1 MTNILEDDTAS
12 SSKYIHNVYLNFAAK
27 YKEHIGKSHFFF
39 SFITIDLISIFFFWL
54 MVVLLITSPIL
65 SSGLGVGFNWCASLG
80 LLGVSEIIVVYGYYL
95 EICIIGVVVCSTA
108 IVLVNLLKI
117 IFKNFEDLS
126 MLDVIFSYI
135 YSNSVYLTL

>member
-1 MTNILEDDTAS
+1 
-12 SSKYIHNVYLNFAAK
+12 
-27 YKEHIGKSHFFF
+27 
-39 SFITIDLISIFFFWL
+39 